1 MYPPKFDY
9 VRASSLSEAISLLQ
23 DNDGASLLAGGHSL
37 LPLLKLRLA
46 APSVLIDIGR
56 IDSLK
61 GIGPRRDGS
70 YSIGALTTHAEVAA
84 SRELPTVL
92 TEAAGWIGDPQV
104 RNRGTVGGNV
114 AHADPAS
121 DLPTVFSALG
131 AAIHV
136 RGPDG
141 TRKIGAS
148 DFCTDL
154 FTTDLNENEIVTEI
168 TIPAVEGRTGS
179 AYAKMFNPASRYAM
193 LGAAT
198 MVMLDGGR
206 CKSVR
211 VAVGSLTPAPQ
222 RAPSVEA
229 ALEGKELNDAT
240 IEAAARAVLDDLGD
254 DLIGDI
260 HASAEY
266 RRKTAPTFVRRA
278 LTKAAERATPR

>member
-9 VRASSLSEAISLLQ
+9 VRASSVSEAISLLQ
-23 DNDGASLLAGGHSL
+23 DRDGASLLAGGHSL

-61 GIGPRRDGS
+61 RMGPRRDGS

-84 SRELPTVL
+84 ERDLPAVL

-104 RNRGTVGGNV
+104 RNRGTVGGNI

-121 DLPTVFSALG
+121 DLPTVFTALG
-131 AAIHV
+131 ATVHV
-136 RGPDG
+136 NGPDG
-141 TRKIGAS
+141 TRQVDAN
-148 DFCTDL
+148 DFWTDL

-168 TIPAVEGRTGS
+168 TVPAAEGRSGS

-193 LGAAT
+193 LGAAAELT
-198 MVMLDGGR
+198 VDGNR
-206 CKSVR
+206 CESAR

-222 RAPSVEA
+222 RVPSVEA
-229 ALEGKELNDAT
+229 ALEGKELDDAT

-254 DLIGDI
+254 DLVGDI

-266 RRKTAPTFVRRA
+266 RRKTAPAFVRRA
-278 LTKAAERATPR
+278 LTKAADRATPR

>member
-9 VRASSLSEAISLLQ
+9 VRANSVSEAISLLQ
-23 DNDGASLLAGGHSL
+23 ENDGASLLAGGHSL

-46 APSVLIDIGR
+46 APSLLVDIGR

-61 GIGPRRDGS
+61 RNFTDRGGNQR
-70 YSIGALTTHAEVAA
+70 IGALTTHAMVAA
-84 SRELPTVL
+84 SRELPAVL

-121 DLPTVFSALG
+121 DLPTVFTALG
-131 AAIHV
+131 ATVHIE
-136 RGPDG
+136 GPDG
-141 TRKIGAS
+141 QRSVDAN

-154 FTTDLNENEIVTEI
+154 FTTDLNEHEIVTEI
-168 TIPAVEGRTGS
+168 TVPAAEGRTGS

-193 LGAAT
+193 LGAAAVLT
-198 MVMLDGGR
+198 LDNGR
-206 CKSVR
+206 CKSAR

-229 ALEGKELNDAT
+229 ALQGKALDDET
-240 IEAAARAVLDDLGD
+240 IAAAARAVLDDLGD

-266 RRKTAPTFVRRA
+266 RRKTAPAFVRRA
-278 LTKAAERATPR
+278 LAKAVERARG

>member
-9 VRASSLSEAISLLQ
+9 VRASSVSEAISLLQ
-23 DNDGASLLAGGHSL
+23 DNDDASLLAGGHSL

-61 GIGPRRDGS
+61 RMGPRRDGS

-84 SRELPTVL
+84 ERDLPTVL

-121 DLPTVFSALG
+121 DLPTVFTALG
-131 AAIHV
+131 ATVHIN
-136 RGPDG
+136 GPDG
-141 TRKIGAS
+141 TRQVSAN

-168 TIPAVEGRTGS
+168 TIPAAEGRTGS

-193 LGAAT
+193 LGAAAELT
-198 MVMLDGGR
+198 VDGNR
-206 CKSVR
+206 CESAR

-229 ALEGKELNDAT
+229 ALEGKELDDAT

-254 DLIGDI
+254 DLVGDI

-266 RRKTAPTFVRRA
+266 RRKTAPAFVRRA
-278 LTKAAERATPR
+278 LTKAAQRATPR

>member
-9 VRASSLSEAISLLQ
+9 VRASSVSEAISLLQ
-23 DNDGASLLAGGHSL
+23 ENDGASLLAGGHSL

-46 APSVLIDIGR
+46 APSLLVDIGR

-61 GIGPRRDGS
+61 RNFTDRGGNYR
-70 YSIGALTTHAEVAA
+70 IGALTTHAMVAA
-84 SRELPTVL
+84 ASELPAVL

-121 DLPTVFSALG
+121 DLPTVFTALG
-131 AAIHV
+131 ATVHIE
-136 RGPDG
+136 GPDG
-141 TRKIGAS
+141 SRSVNAN

-154 FTTDLNENEIVTEI
+154 FTTDLNEHEMVTEI
-168 TIPAVEGRTGS
+168 TIPAAEGRTGS

-193 LGAAT
+193 IGAAAVVT
-198 MVMLDGGR
+198 MDNGR
-206 CKSVR
+206 CKSAR
-211 VAVGSLTPAPQ
+211 VAIGSLTPAPQ

-229 ALEGKELNDAT
+229 ALQGKALDDET
-240 IEAAARAVLDDLGD
+240 IAAAARAVLDDLGGE
-254 DLIGDI
+254 LLGDI

-266 RRKTAPTFVRRA
+266 RRKTAPAFVRRA
-278 LTKAAERATPR
+278 LSKAVTRAQR

>member
-9 VRASSLSEAISLLQ
+9 VRAESVSEAVSLLQ

-46 APSVLIDIGR
+46 APSLLVDIGR
-56 IDSLK
+56 IDSLR

-70 YSIGALTTHAEVAA
+70 FSIGALTTHGMVAA
-84 SRELPTVL
+84 ASGLPTVL

-121 DLPTVFSALG
+121 DLPTVFTALG
-131 AAIHV
+131 ATVHID
-136 RGPDG
+136 GPDG
-141 TRKIGAS
+141 SRSVNAN

-154 FTTDLNENEIVTEI
+154 FTTDLNEHEIVTEI
-168 TIPAVEGRTGS
+168 TVPAAEGRTGS

-193 LGAAT
+193 LGAAAVVT
-198 MVMLDGGR
+198 MDNGR
-206 CKSVR
+206 CKSAR
-211 VAVGSLTPAPQ
+211 VAIGSLTPAPQ

-229 ALEGKELNDAT
+229 ALQGKALDDET
-240 IEAAARAVLDDLGD
+240 IAAAARAVLDDLGD
-254 DLIGDI
+254 ELLGDI

-266 RRKTAPTFVRRA
+266 RRKTAPAFVRRA
-278 LTKAAERATPR
+278 LSKAVERAQG